1 MSCVGYQVYLHFKI
15 MRIITVLLLSATWFL
30 TSSLATGKEGGISF
44 QTDSLNEVKKLAQE
58 TNKTIFI
65 DAYTVWCGPCKKMAQ
80 NVFTDKEVG
89 TFFNDNFYNLKM
101 DMEKSEGMLVARKYN
116 VNFYP
121 TLLFIKPDGSL
132 IKKEVGYKDKAQLL
146 QMAKAVIN

>member
-1 MSCVGYQVYLHFKI
+1 
-15 MRIITVLLLSATWFL
+15 MRIFTILLLSTSWLL
-30 TSSLATGKEGGISF
+30 TTSLSSGKEGGITF
-44 QTDSLNEVKKLAQE
+44 QTDSLTEVKKLAKE
-58 TNKTIFI
+58 ANKTIFI
-65 DAYTVWCGPCKKMAQ
+65 DAYTVWCGPCKKMAS

-89 TFFNDNFYNLKM
+89 AFFNENFYNVKM

-132 IKKEVGYKDKAQLL
+132 IKKEVGYKDKSQLL
-146 QMAKAVIN
+146 KLAKLALN